1 MELATI
7 LLAKAIGYVEMLDL
21 DPRGKLYY
29 PKLVEAIV
37 QRYQFQRFPTKP
49 EEMDEGKGVEFNDGY
64 WDGLAVEKLVIYTNG
79 LQVDTRS
86 STHDSRRLVEEG
98 LEWFRDQFDM
108 VFERSMIRRWAF
120 ISALTFHSE
129 MSLNSLH
136 PALQALAPKLAKS
149 SAIFTGQEMDYEVTS
164 IQMTFD
170 HEKIKHPIAS
180 FVLQRRSGTPFSENK
195 YFSEAPMHTDEHIK
209 ALEEFEA
216 QIMASQ

>member
-7 LLAKAIGYVEMLDL
+7 LLARAIGYVEMLDL
-21 DPRGKLYY
+21 DPRGRLYY
-29 PKLVEAIV
+29 PQLVEAIV
-37 QRYQFQRFPTKP
+37 ERYQFQRFPTKP
-49 EEMDEGKGVEFNDGY
+49 EEMDESKGVEFNDGY

-98 LEWFRDQFDM
+98 LEWFRDHFGM
-108 VFERSMIRRWAF
+108 VFQRSMITRWAF
-120 ISALTFHSE
+120 ISGLTFHSE
-129 MSLNSLH
+129 MSLTALH
-136 PALQALAPKLAKS
+136 PALQALAPKLTKS
-149 SAIFTGQEMDYEVTS
+149 SAIFTEQEMNYEVTS

-170 HEKIKHPIAS
+170 HLKIKNPIAS
-180 FVLQRRSGTPFSENK
+180 FLLQRRSNASFSEKK

-216 QIMASQ
+216 QLMSEK